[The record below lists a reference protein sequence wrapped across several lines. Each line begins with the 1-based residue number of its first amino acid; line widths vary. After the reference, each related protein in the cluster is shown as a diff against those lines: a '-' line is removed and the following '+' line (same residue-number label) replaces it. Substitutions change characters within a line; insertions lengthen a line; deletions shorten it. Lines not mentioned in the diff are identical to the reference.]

1 MALSAAPT
9 TTSKRFGGAGNTP
22 ETLPRAG
29 RFAWLMSPCCRNDLG
44 IGPLKWPYR
53 LPMYCITLRNKFDDT
68 IVGWYDQSAS
78 HFSTDQRRAKVF
90 GDREAADLVANKLR
104 SQYPRVAQY
113 IDVAAI
119 EPTAIVYIFDRNRA
133 VAL

>member
-1 MALSAAPT
+1 MV
-9 TTSKRFGGAGNTP
+9 RIH
-22 ETLPRAG
+22 LPPGESQRTFSSWTAQ
-29 RFAWLMSPCCRNDLG
+29 RPDMRPFCRSDLG
-44 IGPLKWPYR
+44 IGALKWPYR
-53 LPMYCITLRNKFDDT
+53 LLMYCITLRNKFDDT
-68 IVGWYDQSAS
+68 IVGWYDQSTS

-90 GDREAADLVANKLR
+90 RDREAADLVANQLR
-104 SQYPRVAQY
+104 SRYPRVAKY

>member
-1 MALSAAPT
+1 MDPHGDALGEPDP
-9 TTSKRFGGAGNTP
+9 F
-22 ETLPRAG
+22 EG
-29 RFAWLMSPCCRNDLG
+29 RIG
-44 IGPLKWPYR
+44 IDE

-68 IVGWYDQSAS
+68 VVGWYDQSAS

-90 GDREAADLVANKLR
+90 RDRDDADLVANQLR
-104 SQYPRVAQY
+104 RRYAHVAKY
-113 IDVAAI
+113 IDVSTI

>member
-1 MALSAAPT
+1 
-9 TTSKRFGGAGNTP
+9 
-22 ETLPRAG
+22 
-29 RFAWLMSPCCRNDLG
+29 
-44 IGPLKWPYR
+44 
-53 LPMYCITLRNKFDDT
+53 MYCITLRSKFDDT

-90 GDREAADLVANKLR
+90 RDRDAAELVANQLR
-104 SQYPRVAQY
+104 RRYPRVARY

>member
-1 MALSAAPT
+1 
-9 TTSKRFGGAGNTP
+9 
-22 ETLPRAG
+22 
-29 RFAWLMSPCCRNDLG
+29 
-44 IGPLKWPYR
+44 
-53 LPMYCITLRNKFDDT
+53 MYCITLRNKFDNT
-68 IVGWYDQSAS
+68 IVAWYDQSAS

-90 GDREAADLVANKLR
+90 RDREAADLVANQLR
-104 SQYPRVAQY
+104 SRYPRVAKY